1 MHGPTQIPPKTQPP
15 DSRVLD
21 TLPFFEA
28 AARLGSFVAAGSEF
42 GITAAAIAYR
52 VKCLERCLA
61 VPLFTRHSH
70 GVRLTAEGEAYL
82 QDVRRLLTG
91 LRQAN
96 ARLRN
101 GGREPR
107 LKLVAVEVVAEKWLT
122 PRLPGFKAAHPHL
135 AVEVETD
142 RGAFAPAQR
151 EFDAWIAF
159 TDRLDASPD
168 CETLFEETL
177 VPVCS
182 PALLRRHARPAE
194 PRDLHRWPLLYDLA
208 WAPHWTYWFAHHG
221 APPADLSLASGFRS
235 HSMTVRAAVE
245 GMGVALGHTR
255 MIADELEQGMLVPLF
270 GSGVPAPAS
279 YVLCTAPGALERP
292 GVKAFRDWVRGEAAR
307 QAHPSPAPDAEPA
320 RSSSAGD

>member
-1 MHGPTQIPPKTQPP
+1 MHGSPQIPAQTESS

-42 GITAAAIAYR
+42 GVTAAAIAYR
-52 VKCLERCLA
+52 VKCLERCLG
-61 VPLFTRHSH
+61 VKLFARHSQ
-70 GVRLTAEGEAYL
+70 GVRLTAPGEAYL

-91 LRQAN
+91 LRRAN

-101 GGREPR
+101 GGQEPR

-151 EFDAWIAF
+151 DFDVWIAF
-159 TDRLDASPD
+159 TDRVGATPD

-182 PALLRRHARPAE
+182 PALLRQHARPTK
-194 PRDLHRWPLLYDLA
+194 PRDLHGWPLLYDLG
-208 WAPHWTYWFAHHG
+208 WVPHWAHWFAHHG
-221 APPADLSLASGFRS
+221 AAPADLSLASGFQS

-245 GMGVALGHTR
+245 GMGVALGHAR
-255 MIADELEQGMLVPLF
+255 MIADELERGLLVPLF

-279 YVLCTAPGALERP
+279 YVLCTSPGALERP
-292 GVKAFRDWVRGEAAR
+292 AVRAFRDWVRGEAAR
-307 QAHPSPAPDAEPA
+307 QSQPSPAH
-320 RSSSAGD
+320 AGAGPG